1 MTRSFF
7 LKWFV
12 IALSARLV
20 LLTALFLSAQ
30 KHFPERFEGVAFVQ
44 NDCQYFLD
52 PVDMYF
58 ERGQL
63 ELEAR
68 KGIPFAGR
76 MPGYSAPYFLLRL
89 VFEREAALNLL
100 MILQILLSAAAVV
113 AIAWLASQWF
123 SGKYVFAGVF
133 ILMLFSFHLFV
144 FDFFTL
150 AESLSVSAFCF
161 FLYFIHCF
169 CLSQKKSHLVWAGFF
184 MAWLIFLRPFAAALL
199 ILIPAFLMTE
209 YLRKRISF
217 IQVIKSGLIF
227 ILPVLVFDLAWVYRN
242 FNALGKFIPLETSIT
257 ESYGE
262 RGAYRTSAVAI
273 RRLIFSWGGETG
285 EFYSGSE
292 AEWFHY
298 TPLSEADLYEF
309 KPHVFNASFTK
320 DSLLTLKKIFNMS
333 IDSTLNG
340 NKLDSLNKLAASI
353 AYRWAEE
360 YKSKNKIRYYVLNPL
375 KRFKNLLSSNA
386 TMLIPFPAFSQM
398 NLTEK
403 GIKVFSMLLYYLITL
418 SGMAGT
424 WCYLVAHRFKNPATA
439 IAALAPWVLIA
450 AIVIASDIMQFRY
463 ILAATP
469 VWIVFSV
476 YFAELL
482 LKRLRRNPSL

>member
-1 MTRSFF
+1 
-7 LKWFV
+7 
-12 IALSARLV
+12 
-20 LLTALFLSAQ
+20 
-30 KHFPERFEGVAFVQ
+30 
-44 NDCQYFLD
+44 
-52 PVDMYF
+52 
-58 ERGQL
+58 
-63 ELEAR
+63 
-68 KGIPFAGR
+68 
-76 MPGYSAPYFLLRL
+76 
-89 VFEREAALNLL
+89 
-100 MILQILLSAAAVV
+100 
-113 AIAWLASQWF
+113 
-123 SGKYVFAGVF
+123 
-133 ILMLFSFHLFV
+133 
-144 FDFFTL
+144 
-150 AESLSVSAFCF
+150 
-161 FLYFIHCF
+161 
-169 CLSQKKSHLVWAGFF
+169 
-184 MAWLIFLRPFAAALL
+184 
-199 ILIPAFLMTE
+199 
-209 YLRKRISF
+209 
-217 IQVIKSGLIF
+217 
-227 ILPVLVFDLAWVYRN
+227 
-242 FNALGKFIPLETSIT
+242 
-257 ESYGE
+257 
-262 RGAYRTSAVAI
+262 
-273 RRLIFSWGGETG
+273 
-285 EFYSGSE
+285 
-292 AEWFHY
+292 
-298 TPLSEADLYEF
+298 
-309 KPHVFNASFTK
+309 
-320 DSLLTLKKIFNMS
+320 MS

-424 WCYLVAHRFKNPATA
+424 WCYLVAHRFKNTATA